1 MIMIIAYSK
10 APIET
15 VLDVDEPGKNMFSST
30 ALTAVRRLAD
40 AVKSNVNQLL
50 VEIIIIVIEKLS
62 LNRFNRHRYK

>member
-1 MIMIIAYSK
+1 MIIAYSK

-40 AVKSNVNQLL
+40 AVKSNVNL
-50 VEIIIIVIEKLS
+50 IIS
-62 LNRFNRHRYK
+62 HNYNNSNS

>member
-40 AVKSNVNQLL
+40 AVKSNVNL
-50 VEIIIIVIEKLS
+50 IIS
-62 LNRFNRHRYK
+62 HNYNNSNS